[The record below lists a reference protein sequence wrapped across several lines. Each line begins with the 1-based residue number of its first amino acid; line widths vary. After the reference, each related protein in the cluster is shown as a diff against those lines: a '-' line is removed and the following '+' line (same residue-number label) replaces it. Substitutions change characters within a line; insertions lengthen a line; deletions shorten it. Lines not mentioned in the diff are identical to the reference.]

1 MFRIEGYRVLVTAST
16 KGIGKGIAKVLLQ
29 AGATVTVSSRSR
41 ENVERA
47 VNELSKLGTV
57 YGFVADLTKRGDVEA
72 LVQKAAEAMGG
83 IDSLVYVTGPPRP
96 GMFSEISEED
106 WDYGIRL
113 LIKSAIWVTK
123 EALPYIRSSGR
134 GSIVYVTSVAVKE
147 PIPNIVLSNTL
158 RIAVHGLAKS
168 LSRELAPHVRVNAVL
183 PGHIM
188 TDRAIQL
195 AEDLAKRTGKTP
207 DEILAERAATIP
219 MKRLGKPEDVG
230 YLVAFLISPYASY
243 ITGASIPVDGGLLT
257 SVF

>member
-1 MFRIEGYRVLVTAST
+1 MFGIDGYRVLVTAST
-16 KGIGKGIAKVLLQ
+16 KGIGKGVARVLLRE
-29 AGATVTVSSRSR
+29 GAVVTVCSRNE
-41 ENVERA
+41 ENVKAA
-47 VNELSKLGTV
+47 VKELSEIGTV
-57 YGFVADLTKRGDVEA
+57 YGFVADLTKRADVEA
-72 LVQKAAEAMGG
+72 LVRKAADAMGG
-83 IDSLVYVTGPPRP
+83 IDSLVYVTGPPKP
-96 GMFSEISEED
+96 GVFSEISEED

-113 LIKSAIWVTK
+113 LIKSAIWVTRY
-123 EALPYIRSSGR
+123 ALPYIKASGR

-168 LSRELAPHVRVNAVL
+168 LSRELAPDVRVNAVL

-195 AEDLAKRTGKTP
+195 AEDVARRTGRSV
-207 DEILAERAATIP
+207 EEVLAERAATIP
-219 MKRLGKPEDVG
+219 LRRLGKPEDVG

>member
-1 MFRIEGYRVLVTAST
+1 MLGIEGYKVLVTAST

-29 AGATVTVSSRSR
+29 SGATVTVSSRSE
-41 ENVERA
+41 ENVRRA
-47 VNELSKLGTV
+47 VSELSGLGAV
-57 YGFVADLTKRGDVEA
+57 HGFVADLTKVGDVKA
-72 LVQKAAEAMGG
+72 LVQKASRAMGG
-83 IDSLVYVTGPPRP
+83 IDSLVYVTGPPKP
-96 GMFSEISEED
+96 GTFSEVGEED
-106 WDYGIRL
+106 WDYGIKL
-113 LIKSAIWVTK
+113 LIKSAIWVTR
-123 EALPYIRSSGR
+123 EALPHILSSGR

-168 LSRELAPHVRVNAVL
+168 LSRELAPNVRVNAVL

-195 AEDLAKRTGKTP
+195 AKDTAERTGKSV

>member
-1 MFRIEGYRVLVTAST
+1 MFQIEGYKVLVTAST

-41 ENVERA
+41 KNVENA
-47 VNELSKLGTV
+47 VRELSDLGTV
-57 YGFVADLTKRGDVEA
+57 YGFVADLTKKNDVEA

-96 GMFSEISEED
+96 GTFGEVSEGD

-113 LIKSAIWVTK
+113 LIKSAIWVTR
-123 EALPYIRSSGR
+123 EALPYVRSSGR
-134 GSIVYVTSVAVKE
+134 GSVVYVTSVAVKE

-168 LSRELAPHVRVNAVL
+168 LSRELAPQVRVNTVL

-195 AEDLAKRTGKTP
+195 AEDVAKRTGKTV
-207 DEILAERAATIP
+207 DEVLAERAATIP